1 MITATATPCSAGE
14 RVSRMRRSD
23 DIFFSSMAVLI
34 LATVLVGFARTYFLA
49 GVFRAPLPNL
59 LVHVHGAVFSCWIL
73 LFIIQVS
80 LVSAGRVDIH
90 RKLGLAGFGLAC
102 LMVPL
107 GLAAA
112 TDSLSRNF
120 SPPGFPFGAKAFYA
134 IPVLA
139 MVQFATLIFFAY
151 GFRSNPA
158 AHKRLILISTISLMG
173 APTGRPPFA
182 TITGH
187 PHMGDIFIWLFLLLV
202 IGYDLWSTHRVY
214 RATIWASLFVF
225 VMGQILV
232 PIGMTGAWQSF
243 ATWMQS
249 LSGMPH

>member
-1 MITATATPCSAGE
+1 MVTAAATPRSAGG
-14 RVSRMRRSD
+14 RVRRMRSD
-23 DIFFSSMAVLI
+23 DIFFSSMAMLI
-34 LATVLVGFARTYFLA
+34 LAAVFVGFARTYFLA

-59 LVHVHGAVFSCWIL
+59 LIQVHGAVFSCWIL
-73 LFIIQVS
+73 LFITQVS

-120 SPPGFPFGAKAFYA
+120 SPPGFPLGAKTFYA
-134 IPVLA
+134 IPVA
-139 MVQFATLIFFAY
+139 SMVMFATLIFFA
-151 GFRSNPA
+151 GRFRSNPA
-158 AHKRLILISTISLMG
+158 THKRLILIATISIMS
-173 APTGRPPFA
+173 APTTRPPFA
-182 TITGH
+182 VIAGR
-187 PHMGDIFIWLFLLLV
+187 PHMADFFIWLFLLLV

-214 RATIWASLFVF
+214 RATIGASLFVF
-225 VMGQILV
+225 VVGQIQI

-243 ATWMQS
+243 ATWMQA
-249 LSGMPH
+249 LGMRY